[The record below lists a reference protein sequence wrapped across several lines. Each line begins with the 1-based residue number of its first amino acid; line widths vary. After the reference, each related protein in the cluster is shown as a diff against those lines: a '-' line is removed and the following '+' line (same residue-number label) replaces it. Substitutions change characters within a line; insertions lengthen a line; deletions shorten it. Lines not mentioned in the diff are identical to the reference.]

1 MGGILLG
8 SQPWLSNVCLTE
20 SLAHMSLVNFSGTTI
35 EGVWT
40 APANDIAVE
49 NILVSIGTEFQTVG
63 TQRGTF
69 LPFQYMNDAAA
80 NQDPLRSYGAAKL
93 QRLTSIS
100 EKYDPARV
108 FQILQYDGFL
118 VSKA

>member
-1 MGGILLG
+1 MYVSQSALPICYILT
-8 SQPWLSNVCLTE
+8 V
-20 SLAHMSLVNFSGTTI
+20 SGTTI

-40 APANDIAVE
+40 ASANDVAVE
-49 NILVSIGTEFQTVG
+49 NILISIGADFQTVG
-63 TQRGTF
+63 TQRGKF

-80 NQDPLRSYGAAKL
+80 DQDPLRNYGAANL

>member
-1 MGGILLG
+1 MYVSQTALPICRLL
-8 SQPWLSNVCLTE
+8 T
-20 SLAHMSLVNFSGTTI
+20 FSGTTI

-40 APANDIAVE
+40 ASANDATIE

-63 TQRGTF
+63 TQLGTF
-69 LPFQYMNDAAA
+69 LSFEYMNDAAA
-80 NQDPLRSYGAAKL
+80 NQDPLRSYGVANL
-93 QRLTSIS
+93 QQLTTIS

>member
-1 MGGILLG
+1 MYVSQTALLICH
-8 SQPWLSNVCLTE
+8 LLTV
-20 SLAHMSLVNFSGTTI
+20 AGTTI

-40 APANDIAVE
+40 SPANDAAIE
-49 NILVSIGTEFQTVG
+49 NILISIGTEYQTVG

-69 LPFQYMNDAAA
+69 LPFEYMNDAAA
-80 NQDPLRSYGAAKL
+80 DQDPLRSYGVANL

>member
-1 MGGILLG
+1 MYVSQTALPICRLL
-8 SQPWLSNVCLTE
+8 T
-20 SLAHMSLVNFSGTTI
+20 FSGTTI

-40 APANDIAVE
+40 ASANDATIE

-63 TQRGTF
+63 TQLGTF
-69 LPFQYMNDAAA
+69 LSFEYMNDAAA
-80 NQDPLRSYGAAKL
+80 DQDPLRSYGAAIL
-93 QRLTSIS
+93 QRPTSIS